1 MTDLTQSRL
10 KQLLHYETK
19 TGFRGVQPIGKKW
32 MAICTVNKK
41 VKKLGNFKTPQEASN
56 AYKNYA
62 KLHHGEFYKPIQYL
76 MKQAIIQ
83 VNTAQAAI
91 K

>member
-41 VKKLGNFKTPQEASN
+41 VKKLGNFISRFN
-56 AYKNYA
+56 
-62 KLHHGEFYKPIQYL
+62 I
-76 MKQAIIQ
+76 
-83 VNTAQAAI
+83 
-91 K
+91 